1 MKSKE
6 NLVFLGMMGSGKS
19 SIGSL
24 VAKKLKLN
32 FVDIDKEIEKNLNIT
47 IKKIFEVNGEDYFR
61 KIEEQT
67 TLKKLKLNSTVI
79 SLGGG
84 AFTNNN
90 IRKEI
95 LKNHLSFWL
104 NWDDKTLLN
113 RIKNSKNR
121 PLAINATNIELID
134 LIKKRSYFYSKALY
148 EIRCDNLTKS
158 EVVDKIIE
166 IYETK

>member
-32 FVDIDKEIEKNLNIT
+32 FIDIDKKIEKELGLT
-47 IKKIFEVNGEDYFR
+47 ISKIFEVKGEDYFR
-61 KIEEQT
+61 ELEEKV
-67 TLKKLKLNSTVI
+67 TLKVLKTNSIVV

-84 AFTNNN
+84 AFINKV

-95 LKNHLSFWL
+95 LKNHISFWL
-104 NWDDKTLLN
+104 NWDNKTLLN
-113 RIKNSKNR
+113 RIKNSKKR
-121 PLAINATNIELID
+121 PLAFNSTENELID
-134 LIKKRSYFYSKALY
+134 LIKKRSNIYSKALY
-148 EIRCDNLTKS
+148 EIKCDELSKN
-158 EVVDKIIE
+158 E
-166 IYETK
+166 IVKKVLQKL

>member
-32 FVDIDKEIEKNLNIT
+32 FIDIDKKIEKELGLT
-47 IKKIFEVNGEDYFR
+47 ISKIFEVKGEDYFR
-61 KIEEQT
+61 ELEEKV
-67 TLKKLKLNSTVI
+67 TLKVLKTNSIVV

-84 AFTNNN
+84 AFINKV

-95 LKNHLSFWL
+95 LKNHISFWL
-104 NWDDKTLLN
+104 NWDNKTLLN
-113 RIKNSKNR
+113 RIKNK
-121 PLAINATNIELID
+121 
-134 LIKKRSYFYSKALY
+134 Y
-148 EIRCDNLTKS
+148 
-158 EVVDKIIE
+158 
-166 IYETK
+166 

>member
-1 MKSKE
+1 MKSEE

-32 FVDIDKEIEKNLNIT
+32 FVDIDNKIEENLNLT
-47 IKKIFEVNGEDYFR
+47 IKKIFEVKGEDYFR
-61 KIEEQT
+61 KIEEQV
-67 TLKKLKLNSTVI
+67 TLKNLKLNSTVI

-95 LKNHLSFWL
+95 LKNHMSFWL
-104 NWDDKTLLN
+104 NWDDKILLN
-113 RIKNSKNR
+113 RIKNSRKR
-121 PLAINATNIELID
+121 PLAINATDTELIE
-134 LIKKRSYFYSKALY
+134 LIKKRSNIYSKALY
-148 EIRCDNLTKS
+148 QIKCDNLTKT
-158 EVVDKIIE
+158 EIVNKIIE
-166 IYETK
+166 IYETN

>member
-47 IKKIFEVNGEDYFR
+47 INKIFEMKGENYFR
-61 KIEEQT
+61 KIEEQI
-67 TLKKLKLNSTVI
+67 TLKKLKLTSTVI

-95 LKNHLSFWL
+95 LKNHFSFWL

-113 RIKNSKNR
+113 RIKNSRKR
-121 PLAINATNIELID
+121 PLAIDATDIELID
-134 LIKKRSYFYSKALY
+134 LIKKRSSIYSKALF
-148 EIRCDNLTKS
+148 EIKCDNLTKS
-158 EVVDKIIE
+158 EIANKIVE
-166 IYETK
+166 IYETN

>member
-24 VAKKLKLN
+24 VANKLKLK

-47 IKKIFEVNGEDYFR
+47 IKKIFEINGEDYFR

-104 NWDDKTLLN
+104 NWDEKTLLSSGN
-113 RIKNSKNR
+113 LPTLLSEA
-121 PLAINATNIELID
+121 AI
-134 LIKKRSYFYSKALY
+134 S
-148 EIRCDNLTKS
+148 
-158 EVVDKIIE
+158 
-166 IYETK
+166 